1 MARKSGSMI
10 CTSECSECVHSNLD
24 VKNITLKFHC
34 NAKDKDYFY
43 GQYIPCDLKE
53 TVNGNKREQVFG
65 ISGKQ

>member
-34 NAKDKDYFY
+34 NAKDKDYIY
-43 GQYIPCDLKE
+43 GQYVLCEFKE
-53 TVNGNKREQVFG
+53 LRKD
-65 ISGKQ
+65 GKTM